1 MKQHEIPFCAFCL
14 NACERGQHRNP
25 PHCPAAAATELQI
38 DEPCEA
44 VGRLARG
51 WQDSAGAGLGEVRG

>member
-1 MKQHEIPFCAFCL
+1 MKFLFALFVSMLVNVASI
-14 NACERGQHRNP
+14 GTP